1 MVLLICL
8 KWFIIGLGNQLVNDV
23 RNGDVHIERIERS
36 DKTPQELV
44 QKVEKFY
51 LDGKN
56 SRILP
61 GIKDVISVKTKE
73 GRTKLRKHLLLS
85 TISEAYQQFREGNDD
100 ILSEDMFRKL
110 RPPNVVLMGGSGT
123 HKICSCIHC
132 ENPNLMITTSIL
144 AKLESFQCLSK
155 DSKQVTPKS
164 LV

>member
-1 MVLLICL
+1 M
-8 KWFIIGLGNQLVNDV
+8 IIGLGDQSVNNV
-23 RNGDVHIERIERS
+23 RNRDVHIKRIERS
-36 DKTPQELV
+36 DKTPYELV

-51 LDGKN
+51 LEGKN

-85 TISEAYQQFREGNDD
+85 TNSKAYQQFREENDD

-123 HKICSCIHC
+123 HKICCCIHC
-132 ENPNLMITTSIL
+132 ENPT
-144 AKLESFQCLSK
+144 
-155 DSKQVTPKS
+155 
-164 LV
+164 